1 MVSAE
6 KFRVP
11 VEKLKK
17 VCNFEDELDF
27 CKTSLDV
34 PPLDGVIGQERA
46 VRSMQFGLA
55 TDAMGYNL
63 FVVGPPGTGKSN
75 YVEAIVS
82 QIAKTGSVPA
92 DWCYL
97 HNFNDRDKPL
107 AVSLPAGQGRG
118 FQKDMEELIADLKV
132 AIPKSFEGSDYEQQK
147 DSIIQSIQ
155 QKMEISFRAMNQ
167 EAAEAGF
174 KMEQTPKGF
183 IFVPLRDGSPLSSEE
198 YEKLSDEERKLTD
211 DKGRKLSKR
220 MDETFHEGRMLE
232 KRAKEQIVELE
243 KQIALFAVGPL
254 INKLKEEYKDFPKIV
269 AYLESVLK
277 DVTNNHEIFKTTGP
291 APSQMPFLV
300 PQEETDS
307 YGKYKINLFIN
318 NEKSGGAPVVIEPSP
333 SYYNLFGKIE
343 YKSQMLALS
352 TDFTMVKSGAIH
364 EANGGYLILQAKDVL
379 TEPFAWDTLK
389 KVLKYRQAVIENM
402 GGQYNFVP
410 TVTLRPE
417 PIPLDVKI
425 ILIGSPLY
433 YFIYATDE
441 DFQKLFK
448 VKVDFDIEMPRTPE
462 NLRLYVSF
470 IKSLCQR
477 GNLKHFNKAGL
488 AKIIEYGSRLAGQQD
503 KLSTRF
509 NEVTEIVYEAN
520 AIAQAEGSEYVEAA
534 HVDKAIN
541 ERKYRSNKLEEKIQ
555 EQILQ
560 EKILIDTEGAVVG
573 QVNGLAVIQLGGY
586 MFGHPTRI
594 TARTYIGRGG
604 VINIERETD
613 MSGNIHSKGILTLS
627 GYLGGKL
634 AQEKPLGLTAQV
646 TFEQTYSGVD
656 GDSASST
663 ELYAI
668 LSSLAGVPLKQSLAV
683 TGSVNQLGEIQ
694 PIGGVT
700 EKVEGFFDICLAKGL
715 TGEQGVLIPARNV
728 DNLML
733 KDEVLAAVREKRFH
747 IYAVKTIEEGIE
759 LLSGI
764 PAGKIGKDGKY
775 TRDSIFYLADKKLK
789 QFSSGMEP
797 SQMKNAGNKT
807 KRKAVLPRHAG
818 LKEKDKE
825 LNQPSRK

>member
-6 KFRVP
+6 KFRIP

-46 VRSMQFGLA
+46 VRAMHFGMSM
-55 TDAMGYNL
+55 DAIGYNL
-63 FVVGPPGTGKSN
+63 FVVGPPGTGKTN

-82 QIAKTGSVPA
+82 QIAKNGDVPA

-97 HNFNDRDKPL
+97 NNFNDRGKPL
-107 AVSLPAGQGRG
+107 AVSLPAGQGLC
-118 FQKDMEELIADLKV
+118 FQKDLEELIADLKA
-132 AIPKSFEGSDYEQQK
+132 AIPKSFEGSDYERQK
-147 DSIIQSIQ
+147 DNIIQSIQ
-155 QKMEISFRAMNQ
+155 QKMEMSFRAINQ
-167 EAAEAGF
+167 EATEAEF
-174 KMEQTPKGF
+174 KLEQTPKGF
-183 IFVPLRDGSPLSSEE
+183 IFIPLRDGKSLSSEE
-198 YEKLSDEERKLTD
+198 YGKLSGQERRETDE
-211 DKGRKLSKR
+211 KGRKLSKR
-220 MDETFHEGRMLE
+220 MDETLHEGRILE
-232 KRAKEQIVELE
+232 KRAKEQIDELE
-243 KQIALFAVGPL
+243 KQIALYAAGPL
-254 INKLKEEYKDFPKIV
+254 IDKLKEEYREFPKIV
-269 AYLESVLK
+269 EYLESVLK
-277 DVTNNHEIFKTTGP
+277 DVTKNHNIFKTTGSVP
-291 APSQMPFLV
+291 DPMPFFV
-300 PQEETDS
+300 PQEEVDPF
-307 YGKYKINLFIN
+307 GKYKVNLFVN
-318 NEKSGGAPVVIEPSP
+318 NEKSEGAPVVIEPNP

-352 TDFTMVKSGAIH
+352 TDFMMVKSGAIH
-364 EANGGYLILQAKDVL
+364 QANGGYLILQVKDVL
-379 TEPFAWDTLK
+379 TEPFAWETLK
-389 KVLKYRQAVIENM
+389 KVLKYRQAVMENM

-410 TVTLRPE
+410 TATLRPE
-417 PIPLDVKI
+417 PIPLNVKVV
-425 ILIGSPLY
+425 LIGSPLY
-433 YFIYATDE
+433 YLILTTDE

-462 NLRLYVSF
+462 NLRQYVSF

-488 AKIIEYGSRLAGQQD
+488 ARVIEYGSRLAGQQD

-520 AIAQAEGSEYVEAA
+520 TIAQTEGSEYVEAA
-534 HVDKAIN
+534 HVDKAIK

-560 EKILIDTEGAVVG
+560 RKILIDIEGAIVG
-573 QVNGLAVIQLGGY
+573 QVNGLVVLQLGGY
-586 MFGHPTRI
+586 IFGHPTRI

-613 MSGNIHSKGILTLS
+613 LSGNIHSKGILTLS

-656 GDSASST
+656 GDSASSA

-668 LSSLAGVPLKQSLAV
+668 LSSLSGVPLKQSLAV
-683 TGSVNQLGEIQ
+683 TGSVNQHGEIQ

-700 EKVEGFFDICLAKGL
+700 EKIEGFFDICAAKGL
-715 TGEQGVLIPARNV
+715 TGEQGVLIPAQNV

-733 KDEVLAAVREKRFH
+733 KDEVLDAVREKRFH
-747 IYAVKTIEEGIE
+747 IYAVKTIEEGLE
-759 LLSGI
+759 LLSGV
-764 PAGKIGKDGKY
+764 PAGEIGKDGKY
-775 TRDSIFYLADKKLK
+775 ARDSIFYLADQKLREFNRGLVPETQYFGRK
-789 QFSSGMEP
+789 MG
-797 SQMKNAGNKT
+797 
-807 KRKAVLPRHAG
+807 RKAVLPRHG
-818 LKEKDKE
+818 GIK
-825 LNQPSRK
+825 RKR

>member
-1 MVSAE
+1 MVSAD
-6 KFRVP
+6 KFRIP

-17 VCNFEDELDF
+17 VCDFEDELDF

-55 TDAMGYNL
+55 MDATGYNL

-82 QIAKTGSVPA
+82 QIAKSGPTPA

-97 HNFNDRDKPL
+97 NNFIDRDKPL
-107 AVSLPAGQGRG
+107 AVSLPAGLGRG

-132 AIPKSFEGSDYEQQK
+132 AIPKSYEGSDYEQQK
-147 DSIIQSIQ
+147 DFIIQSIQ
-155 QKMEISFRAMNQ
+155 QKMEMSFRSINQ
-167 EAAEAGF
+167 EATEAGF

-183 IFVPLRDGSPLSSEE
+183 IFIPLRDGKPLSSEE
-198 YEKLSDEERKLTD
+198 YEKLSDQERKETD
-211 DKGRKLSKR
+211 EKGRRLSKR

-232 KRAKEQIVELE
+232 KRAKEQIDELE
-243 KQIALFAVGPL
+243 KQIALFAAGPL
-254 INKLKEEYKDFPKIV
+254 INKLKEEYKEFPKIV
-269 AYLESVLK
+269 EYLESVLK
-277 DVTNNHEIFKTTGP
+277 DVKNNHEVFRSVGS
-291 APSQMPFLV
+291 ASSNMPFFV
-300 PQEETDS
+300 SQEEVDS
-307 YGKYKINLFIN
+307 FGKYKVNLFIN
-318 NEKSGGAPVVIEPSP
+318 NEKSAGAPVIIEPSP

-352 TDFTMVKSGAIH
+352 TDFMMVKSGAIH
-364 EANGGYLILQAKDVL
+364 QANGGYLILQAKDVL

-402 GGQYNFVP
+402 GGQYSFVP

-417 PIPLDVKI
+417 PIPLNVKI

-433 YFIYATDE
+433 YLILTTDE

-448 VKVDFDIEMPRTPE
+448 VKVDFDIEMSRTPE
-462 NLRLYVSF
+462 NLRQYVSF

-477 GNLKHFNKAGL
+477 GNLKHFDKAGL
-488 AKIIEYGSRLAGQQD
+488 ARIIEYGSRLAGQQD

-509 NEVTEIVYEAN
+509 NDVTEIVYEAN
-520 AIAQAEGSEYVEAA
+520 AIAQADGSKYVDAT
-534 HVDKAIN
+534 HVDKAIK
-541 ERKYRSNKLEEKIQ
+541 ERKYRSNQLEEKIQ

-560 EKILIDTEGAVVG
+560 EKILIDTKGAVVG

-586 MFGHPTRI
+586 TFGHPTRI

-613 MSGNIHSKGILTLS
+613 MSGNIHSKGILTLT

-634 AQEKPLGLTAQV
+634 GQEKPLGFTAQV
-646 TFEQTYSGVD
+646 TFEQSYSGVD

-663 ELYAI
+663 ELYCI
-668 LSSLAGVPLKQSLAV
+668 LSSLAGIPLKQSLAV
-683 TGSVNQLGEIQ
+683 TGSVNQHGEIQ

-700 EKVEGFFDICLAKGL
+700 EKVEGFFDICVAKGL

-733 KDEVLAAVREKRFH
+733 KDEVVDAVKENRFH
-747 IYAVKTIEEGIE
+747 IYAVNTIEEGIE
-759 LLSGI
+759 LLSGV
-764 PAGKIGKDGKY
+764 PSGEIGKDGKY
-775 TRDSIFYLADKKLK
+775 TRNSIFYLADKKL
-789 QFSSGMEP
+789 QEFNSGLAPKMQ
-797 SQMKNAGNKT
+797 SFGRKMG
-807 KRKAVLPRHAG
+807 RKAVLPRHASM
-818 LKEKDKE
+818 K
-825 LNQPSRK
+825 RK

>member
-1 MVSAE
+1 MVSVE

-17 VCNFEDELDF
+17 VCNFEDDLDF

-34 PPLDGVIGQERA
+34 PPIDGVIGQERA

-82 QIAKTGSVPA
+82 QIAKSGPAPA

-97 HNFNDRDKPL
+97 NNFIDRDKPF
-107 AVSLPAGQGRG
+107 AVSLPTGQGRG
-118 FQKDMEELIADLKV
+118 FQKDMEELLNDLKL

-147 DSIIQSIQ
+147 DSIIQSYQ
-155 QKMEISFRAMNQ
+155 QKMEMSFRAINQ
-167 EAAEAGF
+167 ESLEAGF

-183 IFVPLRDGSPLSSEE
+183 VFVPLRDGRPLSSEE
-198 YEKLSDEERKLTD
+198 YEKLSDEERKVTD
-211 DKGRKLSKR
+211 EKGRKLSKR

-232 KRAKEQIVELE
+232 KQAKEQIAELE
-243 KQIALFAVGPL
+243 KQIALFAAGPL
-254 INKLKEEYKDFPKIV
+254 VNKLKEEYKDFPKIV
-269 AYLESVLK
+269 EYLESVLK
-277 DVTNNHEIFKTTGP
+277 DVTNNHEIFKTSGS
-291 APSQMPFLV
+291 APSQMPFFV
-300 PQEETDS
+300 PQEEVDS
-307 YGKYKINLFIN
+307 FGKYKVNLFIN
-318 NEKSGGAPVVIEPSP
+318 NEKSVGAPVVIEPSP

-364 EANGGYLILQAKDVL
+364 EANGGYIILQAKDVL

-417 PIPLDVKI
+417 PIPLNVKV

-433 YFIYATDE
+433 YFMFATDE

-462 NLRLYVSF
+462 NLRQYVSF
-470 IKSLCQR
+470 VKSLCQR

-520 AIAQAEGSEYVEAA
+520 AIAKAEGSEYVEAA
-534 HVDKAIN
+534 HVDKAIK
-541 ERKYRSNKLEEKIQ
+541 ERKYRSNQMEEKIQ
-555 EQILQ
+555 ELILQ

-586 MFGHPTRI
+586 MFGHPSRI

-613 MSGNIHSKGILTLS
+613 MSGNIHSKGILTLT

-634 AQEKPLGLTAQV
+634 AQEKPMGLTAQV

-668 LSSLAGVPLKQSLAV
+668 LSSLSGVPLKQSIAV
-683 TGSVNQLGEIQ
+683 TGSVNQHGEIQ

-715 TGEQGVLIPARNV
+715 TGEQGVLIPASNV

-733 KDEVLAAVREKRFH
+733 KDEVLDAVKEKRFH

-764 PAGKIGKDGKY
+764 PAGEIGKDGKY
-775 TRDSIFYLADKKLK
+775 PKDSIFYLADKKL
-789 QFSSGMEP
+789 QEFNSGLTPKEVQNYGRKMR
-797 SQMKNAGNKT
+797 
-807 KRKAVLPRHAG
+807 RKAVLPRHAG
-818 LKEKDKE
+818 MRRKE
-825 LNQPSRK
+825 